1 MVFCSIL
8 NPKLSITLVA
18 DPPVKKKQK
27 SKVLTPTREMFSYPY
42 WLEFF
47 CLVKKI
53 FIHTPTEIL
62 MYVSLVKNSKLIFF
76 TDIAGCTMYI
86 YWMIVEYG
94 NKSLQECLKEIENER
109 KRKREWERE
118 LAHVWEWERS
128 SDIVIFTFFARKK
141 EVSVQLGSVCHELTS
156 LL

>member
-1 MVFCSIL
+1 MQ
-8 NPKLSITLVA
+8 NPLWKN
-18 DPPVKKKQK
+18 
-27 SKVLTPTREMFSYPY
+27 LTPTREMFSYPY

-62 MYVSLVKNSKLIFF
+62 IYVSLVKNSKLIFF
-76 TDIAGCTMYI
+76 LPTLQGVLCTYI
-86 YWMIVEYG
+86 HDWMIVEYG

-109 KRKREWERE
+109 NKKREWERE